1 MNVKIEENLVISPEG
16 RITAENAKQLESE
29 IQEIINKHPGLTPT
43 FDLERVEYISS
54 AGLRMFLVFSK
65 QFKEKL
71 TIRNVLPEIY
81 EVFSVTGFTSIMN
94 VEKKLRQI
102 SVEGCK
108 VLGKGAGGTVYRLD
122 GETIV
127 KVYSGPNPKQ
137 EIEEGQ
143 AKAKYA
149 LIRGVPTAIAFDRVR
164 VGENDG
170 AVYELLEAKTF
181 QEIVSAQPE
190 RLEEMTERYLKF
202 LRQLH
207 DLTAEKFGDLED
219 ARKMHL
225 DWLEKLRGLMP
236 DEVMDGGCSLI
247 KTMPEDL
254 HIVHGDLHMKNLM
267 FCNGEPMVIDMDTLS
282 TGNKV
287 FEIGRLV
294 TFYKIIPEHHDAFE
308 QEFFH
313 FPKGT
318 CAYILGK
325 ILEQYPDPKDQAKL
339 MLVGYINM
347 VEIIDFRFRR
357 DGEKA
362 SVEHRDEDL
371 KECSA
376 SMAELLTKVDSL
388 VLNQA

>member
-149 LIRGVPTAIAFDRVR
+149 LIRGVD
-164 VGENDG
+164 
-170 AVYELLEAKTF
+170 AVF
-181 QEIVSAQPE
+181 
-190 RLEEMTERYLKF
+190 
-202 LRQLH
+202 QLH
-207 DLTAEKFGDLED
+207 DLLLLLLDALLHPLHLLLLFLALQIGEFGRDIRSC
-219 ARKMHL
+219 ACGSIRGRRKN
-225 DWLEKLRGLMP
+225 E
-236 DEVMDGGCSLI
+236 GG
-247 KTMPEDL
+247 
-254 HIVHGDLHMKNLM
+254 
-267 FCNGEPMVIDMDTLS
+267 
-282 TGNKV
+282 
-287 FEIGRLV
+287 
-294 TFYKIIPEHHDAFE
+294 
-308 QEFFH
+308 
-313 FPKGT
+313 
-318 CAYILGK
+318 
-325 ILEQYPDPKDQAKL
+325 
-339 MLVGYINM
+339 
-347 VEIIDFRFRR
+347 RR
-357 DGEKA
+357 IA
-362 SVEHRDEDL
+362 L
-371 KECSA
+371 
-376 SMAELLTKVDSL
+376 
-388 VLNQA
+388 